1 MAHPAKLYGRIAPS
15 AMRFRFLHREEI
27 VDSTSRTFVAAE
39 PPPMRTRTG
48 NSIMAAWADNAGA
61 GIGVLAVI
69 VGLRVLAQIVGAGL
83 GVVDSPLPSGESMA
97 IWLIIGAV
105 SGVVLF
111 GVLMILRS
119 ALDEIVQYGE
129 WSAMQAE
136 IDELQAEAL
145 ELSASADEYRR
156 LYERAVE
163 AASTARRDA
172 HQAMR
177 RESTSNYVAPEP
189 DAVNDD
195 LELDARML
203 LQIMYSPEPAGWK
216 SITSKYADWTRARWT
231 AARDLL
237 EDAECVRTVGNQT
250 KPVEATVD
258 AGLAKLSA
266 YCNETG
272 GPTGNPVPLQR

>member
-1 MAHPAKLYGRIAPS
+1 
-15 AMRFRFLHREEI
+15 

-172 HQAMR
+172 HRAMR
-177 RESTSNYVAPEP
+177 RESTSTYVAPEP
-189 DAVNDD
+189 EAVDDD

-216 SITSKYADWTRARWT
+216 SITNKYADWTRARWT

>member
-1 MAHPAKLYGRIAPS
+1 M
-15 AMRFRFLHREEI
+15 
-27 VDSTSRTFVAAE
+27 DSTSRTFVAAE

-172 HQAMR
+172 HRAMR

-203 LQIMYSPEPAGWK
+203 LQIMYSPENAGWK